1 MRTPVASSTPAGSL
15 LQRQSQPVPKP
26 DRPVSTAAPITVP
39 ITSFAEFAQ
48 RADYSLLESLRPDPQ
63 ASGDGRD
70 HQPRQVFSGHY
81 VPVTPTP
88 LPAPEFVAHSSALF
102 QELGLGEALA
112 HDESFL
118 RLFSGDI
125 SVATG
130 SMRPYG
136 WATGYA
142 LSIYGSEYI
151 QQCPFGTGNGYG
163 DGRAISVFEGL
174 FDGRRWELQLKGGGP
189 TPYAAAPMVVPCCA
203 RVCANFW
210 PRNSCMPWGFPPPA
224 R

>member
-1 MRTPVASSTPAGSL
+1 
-15 LQRQSQPVPKP
+15 VP
-26 DRPVSTAAPITVP
+26 TTVP

-48 RADYSLLESLRPDPQ
+48 RADYSLLESLQPDPQ
-63 ASGDGRD
+63 ARGDGRD

-88 LPAPEFVAHSSALF
+88 LPAPEIVAHSSALF

-112 HDESFL
+112 QDESFL

-130 SMRPYG
+130 AMRPYG

-163 DGRAISVFEGL
+163 V
-174 FDGRRWELQLKGGGP
+174 RRPALG
-189 TPYAAAPMVVPCCA
+189 AAT
-203 RVCANFW
+203 
-210 PRNSCMPWGFPPPA
+210 
-224 R
+224 